1 MTLSEAIKTR
11 RSVGSFKSNPIS
23 DEIIEEMLESARL
36 APSGGNAQNYTF
48 GIIRDESLKT
58 QLAQAAGNQMWIASA
73 PVVIAGCGDISW
85 DIKDPPEDDFGLIVN
100 YLRFGKD
107 FVNTMKEYP
116 DRRALMKLWH
126 NGSPVIAMEH
136 MFLTAVSHGLSACF
150 IGYLDVD
157 RASEILSLPD
167 NLACLFLLPV
177 GYTDEISGPKTRK
190 SIDDISFHNRW
201 DSLTTTQ

>member
-1 MTLSEAIKTR
+1 MTLYEAIKTR
-11 RSVGSFKSNPIS
+11 RSVRKFKDTQIPSDVIS
-23 DEIIEEMLESARL
+23 EMLEAARH

-48 GIIRDESLKT
+48 GIIKDESLKT
-58 QLAQAAGNQMWIASA
+58 QLARAAGNQMWIASA

-85 DIKDPPEDDFGLIVN
+85 DIKDQPEDDFGLIVN

-107 FVNTMKEYP
+107 FVNAMKKYP

-136 MFLTAVSHGLSACF
+136 MFLTAVAHGLGACF
-150 IGYLDVD
+150 IGYLDID
-157 RASEILSLPD
+157 KASEILGLPD

-177 GYTDEISGPKTRK
+177 GYADEVPGDKLIKTSREISFYDKWEIYG
-190 SIDDISFHNRW
+190 
-201 DSLTTTQ
+201 